1 MLENQPLSTE
11 TVADNSKIHSILAYS
26 YSIYFLFFL
35 TGIVFDTFF
44 PIRIFGQ
51 YMFLVGV
58 ALILWATILVVWA
71 QHTSS
76 ILEAKKKKGVALE
89 YRDFHSGPYRFTRRP
104 THVGLAMLLVGFG
117 FLINSII
124 IVVLTG
130 IPFLITHFVHL
141 QKMEDILQG
150 KYGELYK
157 RYKDKM
163 KNRIKNCL

>member
-1 MLENQPLSTE
+1 MSENQPSLIE
-11 TVADNSKIHSILAYS
+11 TLTDKSKIHTILAYS

-35 TGIVFDTFF
+35 AGIVFDTFF

-71 QHTSS
+71 QNTSS
-76 ILEAKKKKGVALE
+76 ILETKKKKGIILE

-124 IVVLTG
+124 IVVITG

-157 RYKDKM
+157 RYKNKVRNKM
-163 KNRIKNCL
+163 KSYL